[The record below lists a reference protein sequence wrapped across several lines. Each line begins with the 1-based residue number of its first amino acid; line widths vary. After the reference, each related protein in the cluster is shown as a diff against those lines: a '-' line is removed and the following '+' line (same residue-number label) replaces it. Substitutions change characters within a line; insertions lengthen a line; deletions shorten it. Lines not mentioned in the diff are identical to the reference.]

1 MVGERVGT
9 FFSFWSPSCLSE
21 LSTSVM
27 FSPLTPTTWIKS
39 IKMNITVRVNQ
50 FLLLGETNGQ
60 LAQQHDS
67 LLQGG
72 KYLKISDVIISIVVG
87 VREVIIA
94 IVIIVR
100 ILFLSKQFALF
111 QSFKNI
117 LLVLLL
123 LSATVVKSIILLQ
136 SSSILCRYNRQELAI
151 FFF

>member
-9 FFSFWSPSCLSE
+9 FFSFGSPSCLSE
-21 LSTSVM
+21 LSTSDM
-27 FSPLTPTTWIKS
+27 FCPLTPTTWIKS
-39 IKMNITVRVNQ
+39 IKMNITVGVNQ

-60 LAQQHDS
+60 LTQHDS

-111 QSFKNI
+111 QTFKNI

-123 LSATVVKSIILLQ
+123 LYAKVVKSIISLQLSSLLY
-136 SSSILCRYNRQELAI
+136 RYSRQE
-151 FFF
+151 